1 MNAFVTG
8 STGFLGNNLVRQLLE
23 RGYSVRAL
31 ARSKEKAHTVL
42 GGLNVEIVEG
52 DMQDVPG
59 FADQLEGC
67 DLLFHTAAYF
77 REYFQPGDHGPNLTN
92 INVSGTVK
100 LLEAAERAGVRRA
113 VYTSSSGV
121 IGVKADGSSGD
132 ETTPPSTRQL
142 QNLYFRSKVEAD
154 LAVARF
160 LTRSQLEVVT
170 VMPGWMHGPGDVGP
184 TSAGQLVLQLLER
197 KLPGLLDGGSSTVD
211 VRDVADGL
219 IAAAEGGSA
228 GGRYI
233 VGGRY
238 VSFAELAAALAR
250 VTGVPAPKRTIP
262 PTVLETLAR
271 VAERFAGITNRPS
284 NLTLDGVR
292 TLHLKLNASSER
304 AVRELGVT
312 FRPLEDTLRDA
323 VAWFQE
329 NGYVSAR
336 LAKLPAAAS

>member
-1 MNAFVTG
+1 MNVFVTG

-23 RGYSVRAL
+23 RGYTVQAL
-31 ARSKEKAHTVL
+31 ARTREKARTVL
-42 GGLNVEIVEG
+42 AGLDVEIVEG
-52 DMQDVPG
+52 DMRDVPA
-59 FADQLEGC
+59 FADRLEGC

-77 REYFQPGDHGPNLTN
+77 REYFQPGDHGPTLEAV
-92 INVSGTVK
+92 NVAGTVK
-100 LLEAAERAGVRRA
+100 LFEAAERAGVRRA
-113 VYTSSSGV
+113 VHTSSSGV

-132 ETTPPSTRQL
+132 ETTPPGTRQL

-154 LAVARF
+154 LAITRF
-160 LTRSQLEVVT
+160 LSNARLEVVT

-219 IAAAEGGSA
+219 IAAAEGGSI

-238 VSFAELAAALAR
+238 VSFADLAAALTR

-262 PTVLETLAR
+262 PVLLETLAR
-271 VAERFAGITNRPS
+271 VAERASRFTNRPS

-292 TLHLKLNASSER
+292 TLHLKLDASSER
-304 AVRELGVT
+304 AVGELGVT

-329 NGYVSAR
+329 NGYVSTQS
-336 LAKLPAAAS
+336 AKLPAALS